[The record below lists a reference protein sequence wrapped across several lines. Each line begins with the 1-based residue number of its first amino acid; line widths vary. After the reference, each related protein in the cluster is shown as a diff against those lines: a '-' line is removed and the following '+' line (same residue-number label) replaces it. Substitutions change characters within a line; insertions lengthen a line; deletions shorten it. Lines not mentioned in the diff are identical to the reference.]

1 MVMDIR
7 TFFERHRTVI
17 VWIFRLIVGGT
28 FIISGLAK
36 MIDVWG
42 SIYKIEQYLNVWG
55 VPQPRSIVFFVALML
70 SGVEFILGCMLAT
83 GSYKRV
89 SVWAMTA
96 LMAFMLPLTLYIA
109 IDDPVPDCGCFGDFL
124 VISNTA
130 TFLKNVL
137 LVAMLVYLLFNNNK
151 VSGLFS
157 TYTQWL
163 EGFLCV
169 IYVAVIGFFGYSV
182 QPLVDFRP
190 YKVGTSL
197 VVDEESDDTGLDII
211 FVYEKDGNRQS
222 FSADNLPDSTWTFVD
237 REIGSSNL
245 VHEHGDGIAIYDG
258 DDDVTSEV
266 ILDDGEQILL
276 LIPEMH
282 NIDISSTYLINEIE
296 RYIVSRGGEMI
307 GVLGTNDDGLQQW
320 RDLSMATY
328 PLYTADDTSIKEL
341 ARGNVAM
348 VYLKDGIIQWKRTLV
363 SIDSDLFASP
373 DDKTLDNLRYS
384 GTGYFWLFTVIFIGL
399 ELILWGIDRS
409 GHAVKLHFA
418 RRNRKK

>member
-1 MVMDIR
+1 MDIR

-182 QPLVDFRP
+182 QPLV
-190 YKVGTSL
+190 
-197 VVDEESDDTGLDII
+197 
-211 FVYEKDGNRQS
+211 
-222 FSADNLPDSTWTFVD
+222 
-237 REIGSSNL
+237 
-245 VHEHGDGIAIYDG
+245 
-258 DDDVTSEV
+258 
-266 ILDDGEQILL
+266 
-276 LIPEMH
+276 
-282 NIDISSTYLINEIE
+282 
-296 RYIVSRGGEMI
+296 
-307 GVLGTNDDGLQQW
+307 
-320 RDLSMATY
+320 
-328 PLYTADDTSIKEL
+328 
-341 ARGNVAM
+341 
-348 VYLKDGIIQWKRTLV
+348 
-363 SIDSDLFASP
+363 
-373 DDKTLDNLRYS
+373 
-384 GTGYFWLFTVIFIGL
+384 
-399 ELILWGIDRS
+399 
-409 GHAVKLHFA
+409 
-418 RRNRKK
+418 